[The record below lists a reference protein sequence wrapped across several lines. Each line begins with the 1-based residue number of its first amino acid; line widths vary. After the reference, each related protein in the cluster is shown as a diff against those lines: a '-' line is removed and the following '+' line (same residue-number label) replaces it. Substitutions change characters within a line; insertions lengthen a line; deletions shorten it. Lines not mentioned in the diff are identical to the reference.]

1 MSLDLPM
8 VESRYPDQFPTYD
21 ISQFLVN
28 GVKAFAPGSV
38 TVTVETNHVSWDIRL
53 DTSTIVDADNRYFFQ
68 NLPAELMPAVSTA
81 RIALHGTVAAQ
92 VQWNASW
99 RFMQIYSVRL
109 NERGSLS
116 FEARTLRRP
125 A

>member
-1 MSLDLPM
+1 MSLNLPM

-28 GVKAFAPGSV
+28 GVKAFGPGSV
-38 TVTVETNHVSWDIRL
+38 TATVEPNHVSWDIRL
-53 DTSTIVDADNRYFFQ
+53 DTSQITDPDNRYFFQ
-68 NLPAELMPAVSTA
+68 NLPADLMPGVSTA

-99 RFMQIYSVRL
+99 RFMQIYSARL
-109 NERGSLS
+109 NDRGSLS

>member
-1 MSLDLPM
+1 MVNLPLI
-8 VESRYPDQFPTYD
+8 ESRYPDQFPTYD

-28 GVKAFAPGSV
+28 GAKEFGPESV
-38 TVTVETNHVSWDIRL
+38 TATVEASHVSWDIRL
-53 DTSTIVDADNRYFFQ
+53 DTSAIVDADNRYFFQ